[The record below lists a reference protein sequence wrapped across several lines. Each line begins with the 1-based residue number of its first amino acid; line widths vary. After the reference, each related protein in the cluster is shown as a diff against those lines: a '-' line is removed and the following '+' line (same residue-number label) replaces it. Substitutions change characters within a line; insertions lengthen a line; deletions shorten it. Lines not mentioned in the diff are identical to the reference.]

1 MLEQQHIPT
10 TFVQCI
16 KTSWFLSLVA
26 CVVYSLC
33 SSFAI
38 CTDFQCS
45 WIVLRFKNWKV
56 LIPFFCSP
64 FFLLMSTSV
73 TPNTFLGPVQAPF
86 STVLLGIYY
95 LGTTRVYLTCCRKGS
110 CSIYWPYVLRCT
122 KRQIGVRCSQHP
134 GFLYMPSYRANR
146 QTFKNQ
152 NAISVTLV
160 KAKNDNVKHRLWS
173 ARSITAL
180 SALRMLCT
188 GLCNVFVAGG

>member
-16 KTSWFLSLVA
+16 KTSWSLSLVT

-45 WIVLRFKNWKV
+45 WVVFRFKNWKV
-56 LIPFFCSP
+56 FIPFFCLP
-64 FFLLMSTSV
+64 FLLLMSTSV
-73 TPNTFLGPVQAPF
+73 TPNTFLGPVQASF
-86 STVLLGIYY
+86 STALLGIYY
-95 LGTTRVYLTCCRKGS
+95 FCTTRAYLTCCREGS
-110 CSIYWPYVLRCT
+110 CSIYWPLCSKMHKTLNWCKVLT
-122 KRQIGVRCSQHP
+122 APGLSLHAKLSEQIAK
-134 GFLYMPSYRANR
+134 PS
-146 QTFKNQ
+146 K
-152 NAISVTLV
+152 IKMTLV
-160 KAKNDNVKHRLWS
+160 KAKNDNVKHGLWS